1 MWTLKTKWGEIVF
14 DSPESI
20 VKKVSKFSKITW
32 WILIILW
39 LVWTFLPYFM
49 TLTTLGFVAYLMIF
63 AWISIF
69 SFTYLSNKTD
79 WLGYLKWFVLLFSWI
94 LIVVEPEL
102 WIKVLAII
110 FIFYFFIDWFINL
123 LLASAAWFKNWSW
136 IWFIN
141 AILLFLLW
149 AIFIYDWG
157 NDLGILIWIF
167 VWISLFFDWVS
178 LLVTWKI
185 FNKFL
190 KN

>member
-1 MWTLKTKWGEIVF
+1 MWTLKTKWGEIIF
-14 DSPESI
+14 DSPETI
-20 VKKVSKFSKITW
+20 VEKVSKFSKITW

-39 LVWTFLPYFM
+39 LVWIFLPSFM
-49 TLTTLGFVAYLMIF
+49 TIATLGFVAYLMIF

-69 SFTYLSNKTD
+69 SFTYLSNKKD

-94 LIVVEPEL
+94 FIVIKPEL
-102 WIKVLAII
+102 WIQVLWII

-123 LLASAAWFKNWSW
+123 LLASAAWFKNWAW

-141 AILLFLLW
+141 AILLFWLGV
-149 AIFIYDWG
+149 IFIYSWG
-157 NDLGILIWIF
+157 GDLELLIWIF
-167 VWISLFFDWVS
+167 VWISLFFDWIS
-178 LLVTWKI
+178 LLMTWKF